1 MPTPR
6 VYRALGQRLYPYRW
20 WFFAGFSAVVLIL
33 FSIVGGSGGADRD
46 RIFGSGPGL
55 VFYSLG
61 PWVSNWCL
69 GLWWVCVMFPP
80 AGQPNWRARRSEWPR
95 PGQLLTSDWLLSC
108 FATLLLAEPIID
120 VLIFH

>member
-6 VYRALGQRLYPYRW
+6 VYRALGQRLYPYRLL
-20 WFFAGFSAVVLIL
+20 FFAGFSAVVLIL
-33 FSIVGGSGGADRD
+33 LIIVGVSGGAELDG
-46 RIFGSGPGL
+46 ILESGPGL

-80 AGQPNWRARRSEWPR
+80 AEQPNWRARRSEWPR
-95 PGQLLTSDWLLSC
+95 LAQLLTSDWLLSC

>member
-6 VYRALGQRLYPYRW
+6 VYRALGERLYPYRW

-33 FSIVGGSGGADRD
+33 FTIVGGSGGADRE
-46 RIFGSGPGL
+46 IFESGPGL

-95 PGQLLTSDWLLSC
+95 LGQLLTSDWLLSC
-108 FATLLLAEPIID
+108 FATLLLAEPIIY